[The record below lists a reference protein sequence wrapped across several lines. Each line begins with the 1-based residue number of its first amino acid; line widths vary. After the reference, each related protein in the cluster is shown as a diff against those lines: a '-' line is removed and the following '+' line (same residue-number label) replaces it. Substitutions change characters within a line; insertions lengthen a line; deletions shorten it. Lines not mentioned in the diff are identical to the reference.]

1 MMIHLHNLAFAR
13 SERLQNV
20 AQIFL
25 WKIDIK
31 IFERLKQL
39 AVFVPMKNDLGSR
52 DHHFVALAPHLL
64 NQDGD
69 LHLATSMNF
78 KCPRRFRVVDL
89 KRNVPPGFPNEP
101 IANMSRRHKFPL
113 ASGKRRIVHQDA
125 HSNRWRIDIDKLKR
139 RALFSIGQRFTDISV
154 FKSGKAHNFAGAR
167 FLGFD
172 LFETGMGKERG
183 DGSAFAISIAMKT
196 DNRIANTHAAAND
209 ATESNAPDIITVI
222 KIRNEHLKKGI
233 GRNLRWRHVLNNGLE
248 KRSHVFV
255 LIVQFAH
262 GKTIPGAGVNDRKVE
277 LLIARFQFDE
287 EIEDQVQRFARFR
300 VLSVDL
306 VNDDDG
312 FETILQRLAQ
322 NETSLRLRSIV
333 RVDHE
338 QNAIDHLHNS
348 FDLTAKVGVTRGVD
362 NVDAVTVPLKRRVLR
377 ANSDPLLALEIH
389 RVHHPLLD
397 FLIRP
402 KSPRLTQELIHE
414 CGLAVIDVRNDGDV
428 TDIFHGACSGARRSR
443 RIWPLWLAASTRNMG
458 FPASPLSPTGR

>member
-64 NQDGD
+64 DQDGD

-78 KCPRRFRVVDL
+78 KC
-89 KRNVPPGFPNEP
+89 PPGFPNEP

-139 RALFSIGQRFTDISV
+139 RALFSIGQRFTNISV
-154 FKSGKAHNFAGAR
+154 FKSGQAHNFASAR

-172 LFETGMGKERG
+172 LFETGMGKERR
-183 DGSAFAISIAMKT
+183 DGSAFAISITMKT
-196 DNRIANTHAAAND
+196 DNRIANAHAAAND
-209 ATESNAPDIITVI
+209 ATESNPPDIITVI

-287 EIEDQVQRFARFR
+287 EIEDQVERFARFR

-306 VNDDDG
+306 VNDDNG
-312 FETILQRLAQ
+312 FEAILQRLAQ
-322 NETSLRLRSIV
+322 NEPSLRLRTVV
-333 RVDHE
+333 RVHH
-338 QNAIDHLHNS
+338 QQYAIDHLHNA
-348 FDLTAKVGVTRGVD
+348 FDLTAEVGMAG
-362 NVDAVTVPLKRRVLR
+362 
-377 ANSDPLLALEIH
+377 
-389 RVHHPLLD
+389 
-397 FLIRP
+397 
-402 KSPRLTQELIHE
+402 
-414 CGLAVIDVRNDGDV
+414 
-428 TDIFHGACSGARRSR
+428 
-443 RIWPLWLAASTRNMG
+443 
-458 FPASPLSPTGR
+458 